1 MYSSVFRLGRLAA
14 LLLFCGALSQVHAHP
29 HVFADVQVNVL
40 YDANGFS
47 GIKNRWVYDEM
58 YSAGMMAS
66 ADKDNDGKLSASEV
80 SWLQSE
86 ILGPLQKNNYF
97 NYVQAG
103 SQFLAVRRIR
113 DFKASVAKGKLT
125 IDFVAEFSN
134 PAGYDW
140 TMLVVAIADPTNYI
154 QMTADMENAEVSSPQ
169 SLEVE
174 YFSDGLDGLTLFKA
188 FRSEIEG
195 LYLRYKK
202 K

>member
-29 HVFADVQVNVL
+29 HVFADVKVNVL

-80 SWLQSE
+80 SWLQRE

-134 PAGYDW
+134 PAGSDW